1 MDGILGLAHV
11 GVFVRDLEVS
21 KKFYRDILGFEI
33 IWECEVGTDHVAFAK
48 KGDLCLELVM
58 LANAPC
64 RGDGVVDHI
73 AMRVK
78 NIEAVRDALLDKG
91 IVFETDDVVFND
103 RVFPN
108 GSKWILFRGP
118 DGEHLELTEVL

>member
-21 KKFYRDILGFEI
+21 KKFYCDILGFEI
-33 IWECEVGTDHVAFAK
+33 IWECEVGMDHVAFVK
-48 KGDLCLELVM
+48 KGDLCLELV
-58 LANAPC
+58 LPANAPC
-64 RGDGVVDHI
+64 CGDGMVDHI

-78 NIEAVRDALLDKG
+78 NIETVRDALKTKG